1 MRVAVTGGTGFI
13 GRHLVAALAAAGH
26 EVTVVARQPAT
37 VPGAARVIAGD
48 VTRREIGAALAGA
61 ATIVHLAALADASRS
76 AADPVGYTTVNALGT
91 LNVLDA
97 ACVQGA
103 GVVFASSQRVYVP
116 WHGPLRED
124 GPRDPTTVYGWSKLA
139 AEGWVT
145 MYGRLYD
152 VPAVTLRLF
161 SVYGPGQRAT
171 GGVSGVV
178 AIFGE
183 RALRGQDLTVHQRH
197 LRDFV
202 YVTDVAAAFVKA
214 TERVREPGVR
224 GGFSISAPASGR
236 RSTTWRAWCETGA
249 GWRSELRFR
258 SRTPPPSAARR
269 STRRPRWRVTR
280 SASLPPSRCRRESPA
295 TWTGCAR
302 NWPTGWRGERH
313 ASSTDTA
320 KARPTPA
327 QLRDRLA
334 VPRPEGLELYL
345 DARDLAPDDWLPRL
359 RAIMAAAPP
368 AGADFVYIV
377 EGQSARSTARSST

>member
-97 ACVQGA
+97 ARVHGA

-124 GPRDPTTVYGWSKLA
+124 GLRDPTTVYGWSKLA

-161 SVYGPGQRAT
+161 SVYGPGQRAA

-197 LRDFV
+197 LRDFI
-202 YVTDVAAAFVKA
+202 YVTDVAAAFVRA
-214 TERVREPGVR
+214 AERVREPGVH
-224 GGFSISAPASGR
+224 GGAFNIGVGVGTPLDDLARLVRDRSGMAER
-236 RSTTWRAWCETGA
+236 IAIQ
-249 GWRSELRFR
+249 
-258 SRTPPPSAARR
+258 AADNP
-269 STRRPRWRVTR
+269 TE
-280 SASLPPSRCRRESPA
+280 RREEVYA
-295 TWTGCAR
+295 TTALAR
-302 NWPTGWRGERH
+302 DALGF
-313 ASSTDTA
+313 
-320 KARPTPA
+320 TPVVT
-327 QLRDRLA
+327 L
-334 VPRPEGLELYL
+334 PEGVARYL
-345 DARDLAPDDWLPRL
+345 DWL
-359 RAIMAAAPP
+359 RAEL
-368 AGADFVYIV
+368 ADEV
-377 EGQSARSTARSST
+377 AR